1 MKDVV
6 EQESAITDAEWEVMR
21 IIWTLGKAHSNKVI
35 TELQAECDWTES
47 TIKTLLRRL
56 VKKGLLRTEPDG
68 RRFIYIPTVSQTAMM
83 SQMARQFLDK
93 LCDMHKGEVLIQLLK
108 EAPLSKGDIK
118 AMQQE
123 LKLKEKDAPDMVPCN
138 CLPSEKSRC

>member
-47 TIKTLLRRL
+47 TIKTLLCRL

-68 RRFIYIPTVSQTAMM
+68 RRVIYIPTVSQTAMM

-93 LCDMHKGEVLIQLLK
+93 LCDMHKGEILLQLLK
-108 EAPLSKGDIK
+108 DSPVSQTDLAAMRKVIDEKAQTAP
-118 AMQQE
+118 E
-123 LKLKEKDAPDMVPCN
+123 TVPCN
-138 CLPSEKSRC
+138 CLYKGEHFC

>member
-56 VKKGLLRTEPDG
+56 VKKACCGPSRTGGALSIFRPS
-68 RRFIYIPTVSQTAMM
+68 V
-83 SQMARQFLDK
+83 RQ
-93 LCDMHKGEVLIQLLK
+93 
-108 EAPLSKGDIK
+108 
-118 AMQQE
+118 
-123 LKLKEKDAPDMVPCN
+123 
-138 CLPSEKSRC
+138 R